1 VSRPAIASHE
11 RTARTVAGARAR
23 GARATAIASGLLMA
37 ATAIVG
43 LGAAPAYASEA
54 YSVVSMTNGARGS
67 HGLSGY
73 SMSYELNSVA
83 LGQAQRMASSGTLY
97 HNPNLASDV
106 SNWRAVGENVGYG
119 PTAEKIFTAFM
130 NSPEHRSNI
139 LDHDFTQ
146 IGVGAVRDGSGKLWV
161 AQVFRQPMHSSG
173 NGSSRSGSSGSSAS
187 PAASTHHTV
196 HHIATVKA
204 RTRTVRAASSTSNAV
219 APRRAKPA
227 VRKPAAKP
235 AAAPR
240 PSPAPT
246 FDQRVQ
252 SLVKWNAGQ
261 PAGDPVS
268 NTIDFAQAMAT
279 LGS

>member
-1 VSRPAIASHE
+1 MSRPAISSLDP
-11 RTARTVAGARAR
+11 TARAAAPSR
-23 GARATAIASGLLMA
+23 GRGRRATAIASGLLIA
-37 ATAIVG
+37 ATSFAA

-73 SMSYELNSVA
+73 SMSEELNSVA

-97 HNPNLASDV
+97 HNPNLANDV

-119 PTAEKIFTAFM
+119 PTAEKIFIAFM

-161 AQVFRQPMHSSG
+161 TQVFRQPMHSSS
-173 NGSSRSGSSGSSAS
+173 NGSSSRSSGSSAS
-187 PAASTHHTV
+187 STSSTPHHVRHVAA
-196 HHIATVKA
+196 VKA

-219 APRRAKPA
+219 APRRVKPA
-227 VRKPAAKP
+227 SHKPAARP
-235 AAAPR
+235 AVAPR

-246 FDQRVQ
+246 FDQRVK
-252 SLVKWNAGQ
+252 SLVTWNAGQ